1 MAFYQGL
8 NNTIYMFGSLIKDRI
23 NSSPYT
29 LFILVFL
36 IGLLVRI
43 IFPELKLLHHDEAI
57 HAWFTY
63 DLITKGTYLYD
74 PMYHGP
80 LLYYL
85 TGAAFFLFH
94 DSDIIAR
101 FLPALFGTGIIPLIF
116 LLYRGGW
123 LTRNH
128 ALWAALFFSLSPSMV
143 YFSRFLRHDIFQLF
157 FTVLLLFSL
166 LMYLDRGK
174 WQYAIT
180 AAVSAACGLCLK
192 EDMPFT
198 LLIFGSF
205 FGFMLMRGRI
215 SLPERWIRDLTAGL
229 LVMAGIGLV
238 CYTTFFMHP
247 EMFIQAPFKAI
258 EHWMGVH
265 GNCRLCGGPY
275 WYLLIL
281 GLYELPLAALAV
293 IGIWQYGF
301 REGGFSG
308 IVSAVREYLPAGSGR
323 DGLFQPYTGIP
334 DKSRFLML
342 FALYWMILSMIFYA
356 YVGEKVP
363 WLVIHQLFPL
373 ILLASY
379 RIEVKKIWLAS
390 ITVVYL
396 LLMTAH
402 VCYTPADINEP
413 IVQVQNSEEMRDVM
427 ELIDQSD
434 SVMVTSESYWP
445 LPWYYRG
452 SRWNKISFYG
462 HTVEPSVVSEQ
473 DPDMVIAHDTDSY
486 ESLPGYEKRRYRL
499 SYWFS
504 WYDNQDRLAA
514 YYLFR
519 DGKSGSINLDVFVRS
534 RIGGRVPYAPAG

>member
-1 MAFYQGL
+1 MCGL
-8 NNTIYMFGSLIKDRI
+8 RLKDRL
-23 NSSPYT
+23 SLST
-29 LFILVFL
+29 ETWFILIFL
-36 IGLLVRI
+36 AGLIVRV

-85 TGAAFFLFH
+85 TGAAFLLFK
-94 DSDIIAR
+94 DSDMIVR
-101 FLPALFGTGIIPLIF
+101 LLPAAFGAAIIPLF
-116 LLYRGGW
+116 WVLYRHGW
-123 LTRNH
+123 LSRNH
-128 ALWAALFFSLSPSMV
+128 ALFAAVFFALSPSMV

-157 FTVLLLFSL
+157 FTVLLLVAVL
-166 LMYLDRGK
+166 LYFDSGK
-174 WQYAIT
+174 WQYAII

-205 FGFMLMRGRI
+205 FAFMIAGGR
-215 SLPERWIRDLTAGL
+215 LPVPPRWKRDAGAGL

-238 CYTTFFMHP
+238 FYTTFFLHP

-281 GLYELPLAALAV
+281 CMYELPLAILAIV
-293 IGIWQYGF
+293 TVWQFGIREKGF
-301 REGGFSG
+301 GEIRKNIFHYFSAVKGGTGLVRDFSG
-308 IVSAVREYLPAGSGR
+308 I
-323 DGLFQPYTGIP
+323 T
-334 DKSRFLML
+334 DKSRFLVL
-342 FALYWMILSMIFYA
+342 FALYWAVLSMIFYA

-363 WLVIHQLFPL
+363 WLLIHQLFPI

-379 RIEVKKIWLAS
+379 RMSGKKRIMGI
-390 ITVVYL
+390 ITCLYL
-396 LLMTAH
+396 LVMMAH

-413 IVQVQNSEEMRDVM
+413 IVQVQNSEDMRDVM
-427 ELIDQSD
+427 ELIDNSA
-434 SVMVTSESYWP
+434 SVVVTSESYWP

-452 SRWNKISFYG
+452 SKWNKISFYG
-462 HTVEPSVVSEQ
+462 HKVDMATFESQ
-473 DPDMVIAHDTDSY
+473 NPDVIIAHDTDSY
-486 ESLPGYEKRRYRL
+486 GSLDGYEKRRYKL

-504 WYDNQDRLAA
+504 WYDNQNRVPE

-519 DGKSGSINLDVFVRS
+519 DGKTGSINLDVFVKPS
-534 RIGGRVPYAPAG
+534 IGARVPYLSA